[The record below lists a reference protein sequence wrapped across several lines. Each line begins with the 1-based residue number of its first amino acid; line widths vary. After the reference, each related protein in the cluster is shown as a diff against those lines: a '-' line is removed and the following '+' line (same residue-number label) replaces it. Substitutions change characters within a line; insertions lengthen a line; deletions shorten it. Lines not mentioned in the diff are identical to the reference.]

1 MQTHENKNFTKQA
14 AINFCK
20 TALQPQH
27 TTTKHFLS
35 PEEDHNEL
43 NVFPY

>member
-1 MQTHENKNFTKQA
+1 MQTHENTNFTKQA

-20 TALQPQH
+20 PATAITT

-35 PEEDHNEL
+35 LEEDDNEL
-43 NVFPY
+43 NVFPS